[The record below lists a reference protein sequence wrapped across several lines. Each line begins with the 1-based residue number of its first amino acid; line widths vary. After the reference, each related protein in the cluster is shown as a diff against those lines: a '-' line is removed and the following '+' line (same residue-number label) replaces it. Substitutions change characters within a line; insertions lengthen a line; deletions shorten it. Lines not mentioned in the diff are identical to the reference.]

1 MNQPSFSRRAFALAL
16 STCAVAAMAPAHAQD
31 DYPAHPITLVVGYP
45 AGGSTDLTARLFGEA
60 LSKRIG
66 ERVIVENVGGAG
78 GVIGAQRVAKARADG
93 YTLLLGASNEM
104 AIASLINKAVKYD
117 GLKDFTP
124 IGMISTQPMVLV
136 ASANS
141 PIKNISEFL
150 AQARANPGKFS
161 FGTSGVGTALHL
173 SAESLKEAGGLQL
186 VHVPYRGV
194 APLAS
199 DIMGGQLQFGVFVLS
214 SALAN
219 IRAGKLVPIGLMQAS
234 RAPLA
239 PEIPTFAEAGL
250 KDVNMDI
257 WFGLYGPA
265 NVPGPVVA
273 KLRAALDDVL
283 KMPEFRSKMQESGST
298 VAAPGVDLAQFQ
310 RKETEKY
317 KRIVEFAKIEE

>member
-16 STCAVAAMAPAHAQD
+16 STCAAAAMAPAHAQD

-45 AGGSTDLTARLFGEA
+45 AGGSTDLTARLFGDA

-78 GVIGAQRVAKARADG
+78 GAIGAQRVAKAKADG

-104 AIASLINKAVKYD
+104 AIAGLINKAVKYD
-117 GLKDFTP
+117 GLKDFTAL
-124 IGMISTQPMVLV
+124 GMISTQPMVLV
-136 ASANS
+136 ASADS
-141 PIKNISEFL
+141 PIKNIPDFL
-150 AQARANPGKFS
+150 AQARAHPGKFS

-173 SAESLKEAGGLQL
+173 SAESLKKAAGLQL

-199 DIMGGQLQFGVFVLS
+199 DILGGQLQFGVFVLS

-219 IRAGKLVPIGLMQAS
+219 IRAGKLVPIGLMQNA

-265 NVPGPVVA
+265 NLPGPVA
-273 KLRAALDDVL
+273 GKLRAALDDVL
-283 KMPEFRSKMQESGST
+283 KMPDFRARMQESGST
-298 VAAPGVDLAQFQ
+298 VAQADVDLARFQ
-310 RKETEKY
+310 RQETEKY

>member
-1 MNQPSFSRRAFALAL
+1 MNKFSFSRRALTLAL
-16 STCAVAAMAPAHAQD
+16 SACALGAASLAHAQG
-31 DYPAHPITLVVGYP
+31 DYPSRPITLVVGYP
-45 AGGSTDLTARLFGEA
+45 AGGSTDLTARLFGDA

-78 GVIGAQRVAKARADG
+78 GAIGAQRVAKARADG

-124 IGMISTQPMVLV
+124 VGMISSQPMVLV

-141 PIKNISEFL
+141 PVKNIPDFL

-173 SAESLKEAGGLQL
+173 SAESLKEAAGVQL
-186 VHVPYRGV
+186 VHIPYRGV

-214 SALAN
+214 SALPN
-219 IRAGKLVPIGLMQAS
+219 IRAGKLVPLGLMQAE

-265 NVPGPVVA
+265 GLPEPVVK
-273 KLRAALDDVL
+273 KLRTALGEVL
-283 KMPEFRSKMQESGST
+283 QMPEFRAKMQESGST
-298 VAAPGVDLAQFQ
+298 VAEAGVDLAKFQ

>member
-1 MNQPSFSRRAFALAL
+1 MNQPTLTRRALMLALAA
-16 STCAVAAMAPAHAQD
+16 CAAGAAHAQD
-31 DYPAHPITLVVGYP
+31 DYPARPITLVVGYP

-78 GVIGAQRVAKARADG
+78 GAIGAQRVAKARPDG

-141 PIKNISEFL
+141 PVKNISDFL
-150 AQARANPGKFS
+150 AQARAHPGKFS

-173 SAESLKEAGGLQL
+173 SAESVKEAGGLQL

-219 IRAGKLVPIGLMQAS
+219 IRAGKLAPIGLMQAT

-250 KDVNMDI
+250 KDVDMDI

-265 NVPGPVVA
+265 HVPGPVVG

-317 KRIVEFAKIEE
+317 KRIVEFARIEE